1 MTKKTVLV
9 GLDGA
14 TFTLLDPFMEQ
25 GVMPFLKSFAE
36 RGVRAE
42 LRSVVPPLT
51 PPAWTTVLTGRS
63 PGHHGIFDFFQA
75 DGPGSTAIRL
85 ATSGDIQVDHIAE

>member
-36 RGVRAE
+36 RGVRA
-42 LRSVVPPLT
+42 
-51 PPAWTTVLTGRS
+51 
-63 PGHHGIFDFFQA
+63 
-75 DGPGSTAIRL
+75 
-85 ATSGDIQVDHIAE
+85 